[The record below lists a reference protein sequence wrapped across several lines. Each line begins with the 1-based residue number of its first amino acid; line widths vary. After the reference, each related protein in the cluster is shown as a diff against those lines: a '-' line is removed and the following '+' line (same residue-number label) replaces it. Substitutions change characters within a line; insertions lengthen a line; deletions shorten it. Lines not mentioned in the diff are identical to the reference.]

1 MSARKKDPLRALTE
15 PEQVYLEKLTRSR
28 AAPAGEVRRAKM
40 VLGVASGLP
49 YTQAA
54 HLAGARC
61 SDTVS
66 ALVARFNRDGL
77 AAATPRHG
85 GGAKK
90 VYDQAAKERILREYE
105 RTPDREA
112 DGTAHWTLSTLQKAL
127 RSAPDGL
134 PRVSTFTLWQVLRE
148 ARQSL
153 QRDRSWCETG
163 TVVRK
168 RKTGCVVV
176 TDPDTDAKRG

>member
-15 PEQVYLEKLTRSR
+15 FEETYLEKLSRSR
-28 AAPAGEVRRAKM
+28 TAPAGEVRRAKM
-40 VLGVASGLP
+40 LLVVARGLGYS
-49 YTQAA
+49 QAA
-54 HLAGARC
+54 HATGVRC
-61 SDTVS
+61 ADTVC
-66 ALVARFNRDGL
+66 ALVARFNREGL
-77 AAATPRHG
+77 AAVTPRHG
-85 GGAKK
+85 GGARK

-105 RTPDREA
+105 RTPDREV

-148 ARQSL
+148 ARQSS

-168 RKTGCVVV
+168 RKDGPVVV